1 MGSVLGGCEPGSSP
15 PPFQKASAHLFFS
28 HSTSLHP
35 PQAPALRELADAGGV
50 LASTTRFRFPPKLR
64 GGGTFFMF
72 KNKQANETQKGVG
85 GLECCNTTVSVR
97 NNEDRKGA
105 CVSLPVQHWGG
116 GEVMVQVGG
125 KAGQREQHI
134 QRMGRPK
141 DYRIFGNR
149 LRSRNEVSSPT
160 PVSCSVP

>member
-1 MGSVLGGCEPGSSP
+1 
-15 PPFQKASAHLFFS
+15 
-28 HSTSLHP
+28 
-35 PQAPALRELADAGGV
+35 
-50 LASTTRFRFPPKLR
+50 
-64 GGGTFFMF
+64 MF

-105 CVSLPVQHWGG
+105 CVSLPIQHWGG

-141 DYRIFGNR
+141 TIAYLGTGFEAEMR
-149 LRSRNEVSSPT
+149 
-160 PVSCSVP
+160 